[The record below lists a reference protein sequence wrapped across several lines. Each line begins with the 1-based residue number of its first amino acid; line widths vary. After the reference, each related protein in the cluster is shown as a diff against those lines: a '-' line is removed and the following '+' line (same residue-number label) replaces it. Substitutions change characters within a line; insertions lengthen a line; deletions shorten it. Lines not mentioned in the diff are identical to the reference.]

1 MTVTSPLS
9 KQIFVLNGAQT
20 VFAFGFVAA
29 NASWIQVTYTD
40 ITGNVTVLS
49 PTAYTLAINPAV
61 TGALWGVGGTVTY
74 APGGSPAAS
83 GTLTVA
89 RIAPYQQNTSISNQT
104 ALLQSVIEQAMDG
117 YYGEVI
123 QGTALNNWKL
133 RQWQPG
139 GTEYAA
145 GAYGAPF
152 TNATPAKQWLKVQ
165 LQRFDR

>member
-1 MTVTSPLS
+1 MIKLS
-9 KQIFVLNGAQT
+9 AVRTRPQGAYDE
-20 VFAFGFVAA
+20 
-29 NASWIQVTYTD
+29 I
-40 ITGNVTVLS
+40 VLS
-49 PTAYTLAINPAV
+49 LAFSGDYP
-61 TGALWGVGGTVTY
+61 
-74 APGGSPAAS
+74 PGGD
-83 GTLTVA
+83 TLDF
-89 RIAPYQQNTSISNQT
+89 TSIANLA
-104 ALLQSVIEQAMDG
+104 ALADVPQPSLLPDFAELIEQAMDG